1 MKKTFYLLA
10 ALAALASCSTD
21 DGMEGT
27 AASKVITFDTPFISV
42 SSRATGDLNK
52 DGITGQGILLWGDQY
67 VKDALTSEPVYNQDL
82 NKLSWNGNAW
92 VSEKLAF
99 WEKNL
104 KYDFTA
110 VAPAQLPDG
119 VKVSYGAEEAESSFT
134 LADRKVKISG
144 VPLTQVI
151 SNKDEKGGYDI
162 LVGNAIAQ
170 DENTSTV
177 QLTFKHILSRF
188 SIYAYT
194 DSKEADGTVTIKS
207 MSIYLPKAGSATY
220 QQAKHEAGA
229 VSGQDAWTWTGFANV
244 KYAEEEVE
252 LTDSYQRYEL
262 VESANPLT
270 LKYANSP
277 SAVYQAAKAA
287 PQDYLLPTEFFMAP
301 TATIEQ
307 NNVQLWLAIDYTI
320 SGKGQDDADNVQT
333 KEYTKL
339 VPIQDLHSFRQGY
352 QTNLFICVNK
362 PIEFRS
368 MTVNDWKTEKGN
380 LDIND

>member
-1 MKKTFYLLA
+1 MKKFFCLVAMA
-10 ALAALASCSTD
+10 ALLASCSTD

-27 AASKVITFDTPFISV
+27 ATSKAITFDNPFISLT
-42 SSRATGDLNK
+42 SRATGDLTK
-52 DGITGQGILLWGDQY
+52 DGIMGHGIMLWGDQY
-67 VKDALTSEPVYNQDL
+67 VKDALTSEAVYNNDL

-110 VAPAQLPDG
+110 VAPVELPNG
-119 VKVSYGAEEAESSFT
+119 VEVSYGAENAVSPFT

-144 VPLTQVI
+144 IPLTQVI
-151 SNKDEKGGYDI
+151 SNADQKGGYDI
-162 LVGNAIAQ
+162 LLGNAIAQ
-170 DENTSTV
+170 DENTNIV

-188 SIYAYT
+188 NIYAYT
-194 DSKEADGTVTIKS
+194 DAKETDGTVTIKS
-207 MSIYLPKAGSATY
+207 MNIYLPKAGSATY
-220 QQAKHEAGA
+220 QQASHEAGA
-229 VSGQDAWTWTGFANV
+229 VSGQDAWTWTGFSNV

-252 LTDSYQRYEL
+252 LTDSYQKYEL
-262 VESANPLT
+262 VETSNPLT

-277 SAVYQAAKAA
+277 AAVYQAAKAT
-287 PQDYLLPTEFFMAP
+287 PQDYLMPTEFFMAP
-301 TATIEQ
+301 TATVEQ
-307 NNVQLWLAIDYTI
+307 NNVQLWLAINYTI
-320 SGKGQDDADNVQT
+320 TGKVQNDGDNVQT